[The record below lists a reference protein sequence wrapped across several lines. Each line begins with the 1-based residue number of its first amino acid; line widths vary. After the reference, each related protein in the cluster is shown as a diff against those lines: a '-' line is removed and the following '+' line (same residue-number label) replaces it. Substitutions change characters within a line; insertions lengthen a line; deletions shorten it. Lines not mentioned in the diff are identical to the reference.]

1 MSDYPWTDKEAMA
14 RQEAQAAEAMQAIAD
29 NPRTHPA
36 HRAALAQE
44 EAPAPPSNG
53 FLSRESIL
61 AADDIQFEEVDC
73 KEWGGK
79 VLVRSLDGRQRADW
93 QQASI
98 QGNGKNQTVNFRQT
112 TIKLVALG
120 VVDPTTKRPLFGNAD
135 IAALSQKNS
144 APLERIAEVVMR
156 LSGIGDE
163 EMETLTKNSE
173 ETPSD
178 D

>member
-1 MSDYPWTDKEAMA
+1 MGQPTAGTVFVS
-14 RQEAQAAEAMQAIAD
+14 
-29 NPRTHPA
+29 
-36 HRAALAQE
+36 
-44 EAPAPPSNG
+44 G
-53 FLSRESIL
+53 FLSRDAIL
-61 AADDIQFEEVDC
+61 DADDIQYEEVDC

-98 QGNGKNQTVNFRQT
+98 QGNGRNQTVNFRQT

-120 VVDPTTKRPLFGNAD
+120 VVDPETKRSLFTNAD
-135 IAALSQKNS
+135 IVKLATKNS
-144 APLERIAEVVMR
+144 APLERIAEAVMR
-156 LSGIGDE
+156 LSGIGDD
-163 EMETLTKNSE
+163 EMETITKNSE

>member
-1 MSDYPWTDKEAMA
+1 METKIES
-14 RQEAQAAEAMQAIAD
+14 
-29 NPRTHPA
+29 
-36 HRAALAQE
+36 
-44 EAPAPPSNG
+44 PAPSG
-53 FLSRESIL
+53 FLSRDSIL
-61 AADDIQFEEVDC
+61 EADDIQYEEVDC

-98 QGNGKNQTVNFRQT
+98 QGNGRNQTVNFRQT

-120 VVDPTTKRPLFGNAD
+120 VVDPETKRSLFTNAD
-135 IAALSQKNS
+135 IAKLATKNS
-144 APLERIAEVVMR
+144 APLERIAEAVMR
-156 LSGIGDE
+156 LSGIGDD
-163 EMETLTKNSE
+163 EMETITKNSE